1 MDTDPGHEKDLKARR
16 SSLLNQWTS
25 TPRLSMKQ
33 KVRLDV
39 ELMKRRRISLLSPDD
54 EVTSSESENNAFC
67 TPASPRDPCI
77 CRASI
82 PPLKALLKSGRDSLV
97 FNHSPGRRRRRGSHA
112 TNPSKACYDRTAI
125 NRLQKLKRQKI
136 FNKARGEGL
145 RESETGVARSTGGS
159 TQLESLMWDAEY
171 DLLDLEGQQPGQ
183 DFGANNDEK
192 RQNFHEILQLERCDG
207 EDLFSG
213 LQQALSPREMAKRV
227 AAWKLQQQQ
236 KAEEQEQDDDVEEEV
251 FENDDEEAEEKVSIE
266 RRADEGEQLPN
277 TSLLRNSFERS
288 GASTIQSKS
297 YSMNSGV
304 YWGSERIPTASVVNF
319 SPRSTER
326 VKISPTG
333 RGRRMR
339 IKWDLNVIPMSQQNL
354 LQLIAIVLIGIL
366 LCVVYQ
372 SLVY

>member
-1 MDTDPGHEKDLKARR
+1 MDTDPGREKDLKARR
-16 SSLLNQWTS
+16 SSLLNQFTS

-54 EVTSSESENNAFC
+54 EMTSSESENNAFC
-67 TPASPRDPCI
+67 TPASSGDPCI

-82 PPLKALLKSGRDSLV
+82 PPLKVLLKSGRDSLV
-97 FNHSPGRRRRRGSHA
+97 MNHSPGRRRRRASHA
-112 TNPSKACYDRTAI
+112 THPSKACYDRTAI
-125 NRLQKLKRQKI
+125 NRLQKQKRQKI

-145 RESETGVARSTGGS
+145 RESETGVGRSTGGS

-183 DFGANNDEK
+183 DFGANNEEK

-207 EDLFSG
+207 EDLFNG
-213 LQQALSPREMAKRV
+213 QQQMLTPREMERRA
-227 AAWKLQQQQ
+227 AAWKLQQQE
-236 KAEEQEQDDDVEEEV
+236 KGEEQDDDAKEEA
-251 FENDDEEAEEKVSIE
+251 FEDDEDEREESEKVSIE
-266 RRADEGEQLPN
+266 RRADEGEHQPN
-277 TSLLRNSFERS
+277 TPLLRNSFERS

-304 YWGSERIPTASVVNF
+304 FWGSERIPTASVVNF
-319 SPRSTER
+319 SPRSTGR
-326 VKISPTG
+326 VNVTPPW
-333 RGRRMR
+333 RGPRMR
-339 IKWDLNVIPMSQQNL
+339 MKWDLNVIPMSTRNL

-372 SLVY
+372 SLVN